1 MSISRTYATKIN
13 NAQNY
18 IKNNEYVNVLNI
30 NGRNTINYNENINK
44 TFFSIIHLLKERKF
58 YKVFLINI
66 NNIK

>member
-44 TFFSIIHLLKERKF
+44 NNFQE
-58 YKVFLINI
+58 FLY
-66 NNIK
+66 

>member
-1 MSISRTYATKIN
+1 LSISRTYATKIN

-44 TFFSIIHLLKERKF
+44 NKTHSRIPSLKKKKY
-58 YKVFLINI
+58 YKPFIL
-66 NNIK
+66 NN